1 MNKLKF
7 LSIFSFM
14 ALLTVT
20 SCSEDDKPATVSSYD
35 ENTIAKQLRF
45 VDISTRIANKQG
57 NTRVKARGITI
68 IIVEWD
74 EWGRA
79 SKNCGGWGLCNA
91 NWFPQFKRTAQKS
104 RNVSTNGGAT
114 LLEFDGSLS
123 KYYIDI
129 LLAETPPAEIPIEA
143 LTLKIDEN
151 FELNVK
157 NAISKNLTFNQGDYS
172 YDNSLGE
179 FGGYRIYLD

>member
-1 MNKLKF
+1 MNKIKF
-7 LSIFSFM
+7 LAIFVFM

-20 SCSEDDKPATVSSYD
+20 SCSEDNETVTSYD
-35 ENTIAKQLRF
+35 ENSIAKQLSF
-45 VDISTRIANKQG
+45 VDVNTRITNKQAKG
-57 NTRVKARGITI
+57 TQSKDFI
-68 IIVEWD
+68 IIVSWD

-79 SKNCGGWGLCNA
+79 SKQCRGWGLCNA

-104 RNVSTNGGAT
+104 TSTNGSAT
-114 LLEFDGSLS
+114 LLEFDDSLN

-129 LLAETPPAEIPIEA
+129 LLAETPPTEIPTDA

-151 FELNVK
+151 FELEVED
-157 NAISKNLTFNQGDYS
+157 AISQNLTFNQGDYG